1 MTERYE
7 LIGPLGTGGM
17 AEVLLARRVGPNGFE
32 RLLAVKRI
40 RPERAQDPD
49 LVRMLLDEARNAAS
63 LVHQRIVQVFD
74 IGMRDGVVE
83 LAMEYLHGRTLE
95 DVLAREG
102 RLPLGAAIAIAIA
115 VADGLHYAHTRA
127 SPIVHRDVAPS
138 NVMITYDGSVKL
150 IDFGIAK
157 AANNLSNTVFGT
169 FKGRLGYS
177 SPEQCRCEP
186 TDARSD
192 IYSLAVLLYEMT
204 TGARAFT
211 AADEQAMLAVM
222 TEPRITAPTSIVPQ
236 FPPQLE
242 AIIMNG
248 LASDRARRYAT
259 AYDMQ
264 HDLEAFAATQ
274 SLNLSEGAMSRL
286 MNDLFA
292 ADLVTWIRERKSGV
306 TLEDHVLRHVART
319 ATLEDHAIRPA
330 ARNTVDVDRETI
342 LLQPRRR
349 RTSRRALAL
358 RIAIVVVLVT
368 VAYVVTRLL
377 LTAR

>member
-1 MTERYE
+1 MIERYE

-83 LAMEYLHGRTLE
+83 LAMEYLHGRTLD
-95 DVLAREG
+95 DVLAREP
-102 RLPLGAAIAIAIA
+102 RLPLSAA
-115 VADGLHYAHTRA
+115 VAITMAVAEGLHHAHTRA

-186 TDARSD
+186 TDARTD

-211 AADEQAMLAVM
+211 ASNEQDMLAVM
-222 TEPRITAPTSIVPQ
+222 TETRITAPTSIDPQ

-242 AIIMNG
+242 AIIMKG

-259 AYDMQ
+259 AQDML
-264 HDLEAFAATQ
+264 HDLEAFAAGQ
-274 SLNLSEGAMSRL
+274 ALNLSEGALSRL
-286 MNDLFA
+286 MHDLFA
-292 ADLVTWIRERKSGV
+292 SELVTWLRARETGV
-306 TLEDHVLRHVART
+306 TLEDYVLRHVART
-319 ATLEDHAIRPA
+319 VTHEELA
-330 ARNTVDVDRETI
+330 ARSPVRNTVDLDRETTV
-342 LLQPRRR
+342 LPPRRQGR
-349 RTSRRALAL
+349 SRRAWALPLAL
-358 RIAIVVVLVT
+358 VTVLVT
-368 VAYVVTRLL
+368 VAYVVTRML
-377 LTAR
+377 LTAQ